1 MKELILNRIEALSP
15 GEILCVDVST
25 IYAYRDGHYTEE
37 AEGTKYILVLPSM
50 QYQRIEVRT
59 KEQKPNQAVMNA
71 LEEEDNCR
79 VEVVNFKAR
88 ITPDF
93 TRRELRISCT
103 ADTVRVDDEILVTG

>member
-25 IYAYRDGHYTEE
+25 IFAYKEGHYTTD
-37 AEGTKYILVLPSM
+37 AEGTKYTIVLPSM

-59 KEQKPNQAVMNA
+59 KEQPNQAIMNA
-71 LEEEDNCR
+71 LEEEGNCR

-93 TRRELRISCT
+93 TKRELRISCT
-103 ADTVRVDDEILVTG
+103 ADAVHIDDEVFVTG

>member
-25 IYAYRDGHYTEE
+25 IFAYKDGHYTEE
-37 AEGTKYILVLPSM
+37 ATGSKYILVLPSM

-59 KEQKPNQAVMNA
+59 KEQPNQSVMNA

-93 TRRELRISCT
+93 TKRELRISCT
-103 ADTVRVDDEILVTG
+103 ADAVHIDDEVFVTG